1 MKIRMS
7 IVLIAAF
14 FVLSC
19 AGGVKVADI
28 EAQPGKYNDKNV
40 KVKGKVVQTFA
51 VPFLSQSLVK
61 IDDGT
66 GEIWVKPY
74 GKVPFKGEKISVD
87 GTLKVGLTIA
97 NQNLG
102 FIVIEKEKK

>member
-1 MKIRMS
+1 MKLRYGLLVGITC
-7 IVLIAAF
+7 IF
-14 FVLSC
+14 FGC
-19 AGGVKVADI
+19 AGGVKIADI

-40 KVKGKVVQTFA
+40 TVKGEVVQTFA

-66 GEIWVKPY
+66 GQIWVKPY
-74 GKVPFKGEKISVD
+74 EKVPFKGEKISVD

-97 NQNLG
+97 NKNLG